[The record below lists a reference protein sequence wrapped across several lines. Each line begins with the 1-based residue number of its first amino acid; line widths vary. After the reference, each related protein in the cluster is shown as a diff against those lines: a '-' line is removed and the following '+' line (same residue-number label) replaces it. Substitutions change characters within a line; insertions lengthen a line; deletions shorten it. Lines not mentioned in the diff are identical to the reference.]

1 MTTGAIDQPRSLRR
15 AHGRN
20 REQTHKHQT
29 HAHDAGGKTRLKA
42 TSNHP
47 RVEAKRRLA
56 GGACAAGCNGCTIG
70 KFGMAN
76 GMNAYGVVP

>member
-1 MTTGAIDQPRSLRR
+1 MTTGAIDQPGTPRPEESSRSEP
-15 AHGRN
+15 G
-20 REQTHKHQT
+20 EQTHKHQT

-56 GGACAAGCNGCTIG
+56 GGACAAW
-70 KFGMAN
+70 
-76 GMNAYGVVP
+76 V